1 MATDNERMAAR
12 IFLRAV
18 FPVIKV
24 LLQDDPKTKKRF
36 ANVTGKVQFIAPDE
50 TDPSGFIGACLVF
63 DKGEFLVEQGV
74 GDKPDITFSFRSI
87 PQMNAMFAGKPA
99 LPWIKGMYKLPLLTK
114 VLALLLGLMILM
126 PNKRPKDP
134 AKRRLKV
141 KMTFYMITTA
151 LSQYNKGGN
160 PDMAAW
166 TAKQPERIY
175 QITVDE
181 DIAAYLRVKAGK
193 SKAGRGTY
201 TRRRPFVHM
210 KFDGVE
216 GAMPVVMNDV
226 DMVTAIKKGYL
237 SVDGPPEYGRD
248 VGDFMM
254 RIQDLIT

>member
-1 MATDNERMAAR
+1 MTTDNDRMAAR

-18 FPVIKV
+18 LPVIKV
-24 LLQDDPKTKKRF
+24 LLQDDPQTGKRF
-36 ANVTGKVQFIAPDE
+36 ANVNARVQFTAPDE
-50 TDPSGFIGACLVF
+50 TAEDGQTGACLVF
-63 DKGEFLVEQGV
+63 ENGDFRVEPEV
-74 GDKPDITFSFRSI
+74 SDRADITFSFRSLA
-87 PQMNAMFAGKPA
+87 QMNAMFAGKPA
-99 LPWIKGMYKLPLLTK
+99 LPRIKGLHKIPLLIK
-114 VLALLLGLMILM
+114 VLRLLLGLMILM
-126 PNKRPKDP
+126 PDKRPKDP
-134 AKRRLKV
+134 AQRRRKV

-151 LSQYNKGGN
+151 LSQYNKGGD
-160 PDMAAW
+160 PEMAAW

-175 QITVDE
+175 QITVDD

-237 SVDGPPEYGRD
+237 SVEGPPEYGRD

-254 RIQDLIT
+254 RIQNLIT